1 VTDLAP
7 DGTTNAD
14 EMSFEKA
21 LGRLEEIVQELESG
35 QMPLEEALRCFE
47 EGVRLRAVCME
58 KLRTAEAKV
67 EHVLAETA
75 DVDAPEAESDGQQ
88 AAPA

>member
-1 VTDLAP
+1 MTDPAP
-7 DGTTNAD
+7 AGTTNAD
-14 EMSFEKA
+14 ELSFEEA

-35 QMPLEEALRCFE
+35 QMPLEEALRRFE

-67 EHVLAETA
+67 VQVLGDTA
-75 DVDAPEAESDGQQ
+75 DADAPEAQSGNQEAS
-88 AAPA
+88 PA